1 MKARNKIGAVIG
13 VTFSFLFVAASFQNC
28 AKQVDFASLEEV
40 TSNGGGEEVPNGSSG
55 NSKAQTDIDGAPVD
69 AKQTLESMMSLLGLS
84 RTDINMKTVND
95 EINYRRNLLVSQNDL
110 SQVNSPSIIAITSL
124 AGVVC
129 QQAVIKE
136 KKGTKD
142 LFKYIDFTKG
152 PSSYGK
158 LGAINTYISLIDRFW
173 MRQPSKEELTL
184 ITQAV
189 DEYFSTLDS
198 SAMSKAAESDKLA
211 VFICTGMLAVPDSYL
226 L

>member
-40 TSNGGGEEVPNGSSG
+40 TLNGGGSDITNGSS
-55 NSKAQTDIDGAPVD
+55 NSKPQTDIDGAPVD

-84 RTDINMKTVND
+84 RTDINMTAVNA
-95 EINYRRNLLVSQNDL
+95 EINYRRNLLMAQNDL
-110 SQVNSPSIIAITSL
+110 TLVNSPSIIAITSL

-129 QQAVIKE
+129 QQAVTKE
-136 KKGTKD
+136 KKGAKD
-142 LFKYIDFTKG
+142 LFKYIDFAKG

-158 LGAINTYISLIDRFW
+158 LGAINTYVSLVDRFW
-173 MRQPSKEELTL
+173 MRQPSKEELAL
-184 ITQAV
+184 ISQTV

-198 SAMSKAAESDKLA
+198 AAMSKATESDKLA
-211 VFICTGMLAVPDSYL
+211 VFICTGMLSVPDSYL

>member
-1 MKARNKIGAVIG
+1 MKARNKIGAAIG

-40 TSNGGGEEVPNGSSG
+40 TLNGGGNDITNGSS
-55 NSKAQTDIDGAPVD
+55 NSKLQTDIDGAPVD

-84 RTDINMKTVND
+84 RTDINMTTVNA
-95 EINYRRNLLVSQNDL
+95 EINYRRNLLMAQNDL
-110 SQVNSPSIIAITSL
+110 TLVNSPSIIAITSL

-129 QQAVIKE
+129 QQAVTKE
-136 KKGTKD
+136 KKGPKD
-142 LFKYIDFTKG
+142 LFKYIDFAKG

-158 LGAINTYISLIDRFW
+158 LGAINTYISLVDRFW
-173 MRQPSKEELTL
+173 MRQPSKEELAL
-184 ITQAV
+184 ISQTV

-198 SAMSKAAESDKLA
+198 AAMSKATESDKLA
-211 VFICTGMLAVPDSYL
+211 VFICTGMLSVPDSYL